1 VEPVPHPIRVLL
13 IEDNRIEAR
22 QTQQWL
28 LAGKNEE
35 FTIDWADQL
44 APGLQF
50 LAEQACDVVL
60 LDLNLP
66 DSRGFATFETL
77 HQQFPNVP
85 VIVLTGQDDEELGA
99 KAVELGAQDYL
110 IKHEVDGPKLIRVI
124 RYALARH
131 RSLVE
136 ALAKSQNS
144 MGKVIAFLGAKGGV
158 GTTTLALNVAASLA
172 RQRKS
177 VILVELRT
185 SFGSIA
191 YHLQQDPPRSLM
203 SLLAL
208 PPERIAERELQ
219 SVLCRGPSDMR
230 ILFGPQ
236 PSEGFLPL
244 DPESAE
250 GIITGLAHMADYVII
265 DLPSMLTAGTQG
277 VIPLC
282 QFVGLVTEREPCS
295 IASGRVVH
303 DQLQSWKMGGHLVGT
318 IVVNRTIYPLMPE
331 LRQIREKIE
340 CDIVGVIPS
349 APVICL
355 KAQEGGT
362 PVVLA
367 SPEHE
372 LSISLSEL
380 AKNVTSDHV
389 TALNF

>member
-1 VEPVPHPIRVLL
+1 MPNPIRVLL

-28 LAGKNEE
+28 LAGKGEE
-35 FTIDWADQL
+35 FAIDWADQL
-44 APGLQF
+44 AVGMQF
-50 LAEQACDVVL
+50 LGDQQCDLVL

-66 DSRGFATFETL
+66 DSRGFATFEKL
-77 HQQFPNVP
+77 HQQFPQVP

-110 IKHEVDGPKLIRVI
+110 IKHEVDGPKLTRVI

-136 ALAKSQNS
+136 ALAKSQDS
-144 MGKVIAFLGAKGGV
+144 AGKVISFLGAKGGV
-158 GTTTLALNVAASLA
+158 GTTTVALNVAASLA

-191 YHLQQDPPRSLM
+191 YHLKQEPPRSLM

-208 PPERIAERELQ
+208 PPERIGERELQ
-219 SVLCRGPSDMR
+219 SVLCRGPGDMR
-230 ILFGPQ
+230 ILYGPQ
-236 PSEGFLPL
+236 PAEGFLPL

-250 GIITGLAHMADYVII
+250 AIILGLARMADYVII

-295 IASGRVVH
+295 IACGRAVH
-303 DQLQSWKMGGHLVGT
+303 DQLQSWKMGGHLVGAV
-318 IVVNRTIYPLMPE
+318 VVNRTIYPLMPE
-331 LRQIREKIE
+331 LREIREKME
-340 CDIVGVIPS
+340 CDIVAVMPS
-349 APVICL
+349 APVVCM
-355 KAQEGGT
+355 KAQEGGS
-362 PVVLA
+362 PVVLS

-372 LSISLSEL
+372 LSITLSEL
-380 AKNVTSDHV
+380 AKNVTADQV
-389 TALNF
+389 ATLKF